1 MRMRASPITAM
12 VTNTDSAAMPKKAFG
27 KLISPN
33 LTISDCHA
41 CATVVHESLAFTS
54 QLSV

>member
-1 MRMRASPITAM
+1 MRMRASPMTAM

-41 CATVVHESLAFTS
+41 SATVVHESLAFTS